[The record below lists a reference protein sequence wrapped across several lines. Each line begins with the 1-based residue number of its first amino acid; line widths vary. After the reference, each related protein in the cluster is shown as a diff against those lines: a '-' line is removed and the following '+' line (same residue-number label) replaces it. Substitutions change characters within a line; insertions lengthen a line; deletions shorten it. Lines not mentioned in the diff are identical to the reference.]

1 MRSSRFRGL
10 PHCLS
15 GEGLIA
21 SSEARQ
27 ETIASF
33 DSLASRYDDLFSR
46 SRIGPQRGAVWAVLA
61 DIFQPGY
68 AILAVNC
75 RMQDALFLAL
85 LDVSVV
91 RHDSAKGMIH
101 ADPRQD
107 AMFDGALANFSGLS
121 SVVDWNQ
128 AACELASLV
137 NGGAPVVVCVSSR
150 FCLWETL
157 WFVLH
162 GKFRK
167 AFRRSYGVATVRRGD
182 GAVKIR
188 YPTSRKLRMAFSPSF
203 IMRSCT
209 GIGVAVPPSYLE
221 PIFLKY
227 PRVTRFLRLIENAI
241 CHVPLLRRMGDHIL
255 LHFERV

>member
-1 MRSSRFRGL
+1 MRFCQWRAPLRGV
-10 PHCLS
+10 S
-15 GEGLIA
+15 AEGA
-21 SSEARQ
+21 TAGSEVNKPS
-27 ETIASF
+27 IMVF
-33 DSLASRYDDLFSR
+33 DSLAWRYDDLFLI
-46 SRIGPQRGAVWAVLA
+46 SRIGTQRGAVWAVLA

-91 RHDSAKGMIH
+91 GRDTAEGRIQGDLRHG
-101 ADPRQD
+101 
-107 AMFDGALANFSGLS
+107 AMFDGALSNFSGLN
-121 SVVDWNQ
+121 SVVDLNQ

-137 NGGAPVVVCVSSR
+137 NRGASVVVCVSSR
-150 FCLWETL
+150 FCLAETL
-157 WFVLH
+157 WFLFH

-182 GAVKIR
+182 RAVKIH
-188 YPTSRKLRMAFSPSF
+188 YPTSREIRRAFSSSF

-221 PIFLKY
+221 PIFRKY
-227 PRVTRFLRLIENAI
+227 PRAGRLLRLIENAI
-241 CHVPLLRRMGDHIL
+241 CHVPFLRGMGDHML